1 VAKRIADSVAAREQ
15 EWAEREANMR
25 ALLNEREL
33 AARAAQAEAMA
44 AAAEAREALLAV
56 QKASQQQQVINR
68 LPT

>member
-1 VAKRIADSVAAREQ
+1 MAKRIADSVAAREQ

-56 QKASQQQQVINR
+56 QKASQQQQVS
-68 LPT
+68 

>member
-1 VAKRIADSVAAREQ
+1 
-15 EWAEREANMR
+15 MR

-56 QKASQQQQVINR
+56 QKASQQQQVS
-68 LPT
+68 

>member
-1 VAKRIADSVAAREQ
+1 MAKRIADSVSAREQ